1 MAVIEKFEDILA
13 WQKAKVFCSE
23 IFAISTTTKLS
34 TDYKLR
40 DQANG
45 SSGSIMDNIAEG
57 FGRGGS
63 SEFVQF
69 LGIAH
74 ASACESQS
82 QLYRI
87 LDRKYIDDEKF
98 NQLYGMA
105 EEIKKMLRS
114 FMQYLNKTYYP
125 GPKYKD
131 RVKKSN

>member
-13 WQKAKVFCSE
+13 WQKGKLFCEE
-23 IFAISTTTKLS
+23 IFTICTTIRLS
-34 TDYKLR
+34 VDYKLR
-40 DQANG
+40 DQLNG

-57 FGRGGS
+57 FGRGGNN
-63 SEFVQF
+63 EFLQF

-82 QLYRI
+82 QLYRVF
-87 LDRKYIDDEKF
+87 DRKYIDEEKF
-98 NQLYGMA
+98 KQLYGMA

-125 GPKYKD
+125 GPKFKD
-131 RVKKSN
+131 RVKKQP

>member
-1 MAVIEKFEDILA
+1 MAAIEKFEDILA
-13 WQKAKVFCSE
+13 WQKAKIFCAE
-23 IFAISTTTKLS
+23 IFAISMATKLS

-40 DQANG
+40 DQING
-45 SSGSIMDNIAEG
+45 SSGSIMDNIAED

-63 SEFVQF
+63 TEFVQF

-87 LDRKYIDDEKF
+87 LDRKYIDEEKF
-98 NQLYGMA
+98 KQLYNIA
-105 EEIKKMLRS
+105 EEIKKMLRGLVH
-114 FMQYLNKTYYP
+114 YLKKTP
-125 GPKYKD
+125 ISGPKYKD